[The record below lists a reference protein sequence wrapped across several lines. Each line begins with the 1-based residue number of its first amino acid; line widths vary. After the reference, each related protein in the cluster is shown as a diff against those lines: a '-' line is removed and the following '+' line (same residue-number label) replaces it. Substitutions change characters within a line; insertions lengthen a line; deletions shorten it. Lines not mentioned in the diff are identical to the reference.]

1 MKYVH
6 MFVCISKGLRSN
18 LNNKINYESMN
29 DEKVVELAQRGDSSA
44 TDFIL
49 NKYKDFVELRSM
61 PYFMAGGERDDLIQE
76 GLIGLYKA
84 IKSYSSDK
92 KANFKTF
99 AEICVVRQMISAVK
113 SSTRKKNSPLNYY
126 ISIHV
131 PEDEMDTISGKLIDI
146 KNSDPESM
154 LIEQESAQGMQNK
167 INSVLSD
174 FESEV
179 LGYYLSGASYK
190 AIADVIGKSPKAVDN
205 ALCRIKKKI
214 EKYI

>member
-1 MKYVH
+1 MCRIIHIKGMK
-6 MFVCISKGLRSN
+6 SN
-18 LNNKINYESMN
+18 LNNKINYEELI
-29 DEKVVELAQRGDSSA
+29 DEEVVALAQKGDKGAAEYIIS
-44 TDFIL
+44 
-49 NKYKDFVELRSM
+49 KYKDLVEIRST
-61 PYFMAGGERDDLIQE
+61 PYFMAGGERADLVQE

-84 IKSYSSDK
+84 IKSYSK
-92 KANFKTF
+92 ERKANFKTF

-113 SSTRKKNSPLNYY
+113 SSTRKKNSPLNFYV
-126 ISIHV
+126 SIHV

-146 KNSDPESM
+146 KNDDPENM
-154 LIEQESAQGMQNK
+154 LIERESAQGMQNK

-179 LGYYLSGASYK
+179 LGYYLSGISYK
-190 AIADVIGKSPKAVDN
+190 DIAKRIGKSCKAVDN